1 MAYFEHITNFVA
13 RQHGLI
19 TKGRK
24 FLEPSVWLNV
34 EMDNEQRYLLMPTA
48 AEILVG
54 SILDDSVGNN
64 ARRKIAKR
72 RIDMI
77 SGNIA
82 SYSRSLNNP
91 DSLADISDSNELAS
105 CLAEIS
111 AARDI
116 AKDAAKEK
124 KEANEKEK
132 ELKKASNQLALETK
146 KEQLHDELFAEV
158 DKGIEHI
165 RSVTKKKTL
174 QDLLKY
180 YFDVK
185 VKNMAKK
192 SREELITLVENA
204 WDRPQQE
211 ATEGIIPDAAR
222 EQEQV

>member
-1 MAYFEHITNFVA
+1 MIP
-13 RQHGLI
+13 
-19 TKGRK
+19 
-24 FLEPSVWLNV
+24 LEK
-34 EMDNEQRYLLMPTA
+34 MP
-48 AEILVG
+48 V
-54 SILDDSVGNN
+54 
-64 ARRKIAKR
+64 
-72 RIDMI
+72 DMM

-91 DSLADISDSNELAS
+91 DSLADIADSNELAS
-105 CLAEIS
+105 CLSEIS

-124 KEANEKEK
+124 KEAKEKEK
-132 ELKKASNQLALETK
+132 ELNKASTQLAFESKKA
-146 KEQLHDELFAEV
+146 QLHDELFAEL

-165 RSVTKKKTL
+165 CSLTKKKTL

-185 VKNMAKK
+185 VKNLAKK

-211 ATEGIIPDAAR
+211 ATEGIIPDASG